1 MKRGETGLLRQIR
14 MHPLYQLTVTRLLE
28 FYREPEAVFWVYVFP
43 LLMTVG
49 LGIAFRTEPVTT
61 IVADVIQAPSADTI
75 AAKLRTAHEHSDQP
89 YLKAFRFRVAITDR
103 STALTRLRV
112 GKTDLVI
119 EPVETQTASLSEP
132 RIRFRFDPTRK
143 DSLLARVVAQVA
155 LFGDHRTLVGAASDI
170 ARTERGGRYIDFLV
184 PGLVGM
190 NLLAG
195 GLWGIGYVAVELRVR
210 KLLKRLLATPM
221 RRSHFLLALMLSRFF
236 FTATEVV
243 LLLVFAWLVFDL
255 YIYGSLFNV
264 AFLLV
269 LGAWSFSGL
278 GLLVACRAKTLEAI
292 SGLINLVTLPMWL
305 LSGVFFSYE
314 RFPEILHPFIRLLPL
329 TSFNDALRGVM
340 LEGQGLTALPWEVL
354 NLLAWG
360 SLSFFL
366 AVRWFRWQ

>member
-1 MKRGETGLLRQIR
+1 MDAFGLDLIR
-14 MHPLYQLTVTRLLE
+14 RIREHPLYQLTVTRLRE

-61 IVADVIQAPSADTI
+61 LVVDVVRGGNIQGVTER
-75 AAKLRTAHEHSDQP
+75 LRTAHEQSDQP
-89 YLKAFRFRVAITDR
+89 YLRAFRFRIVENDLNI
-103 STALTRLRV
+103 ALTRLRV

-119 EPVETQTASLSEP
+119 ERQAAPELDQNRT
-132 RIRFRFDPTRK
+132 IFHFDPTRK

-155 LFGDHRTLVGAASDI
+155 LYGDHTHWIGNTSDV
-170 ARTERGGRYIDFLV
+170 TQSGKGGRYIDFLI

-221 RRSHFLLALMLSRFF
+221 RKWQFLLALLLSRFI
-236 FTATEVV
+236 FTVTEVV
-243 LLLVFAWLVFDL
+243 LLLLFAWLFFDVS
-255 YIYGSLFNV
+255 IFGSYLAV
-264 AFLLV
+264 AVLLV
-269 LGAWSFSGL
+269 LGGWSFSGL
-278 GLLVACRAKTLEAI
+278 GLLVASRARTLEAI

-314 RFPEILHPFIRLLPL
+314 RFPEVLHPLIRLLPL

-340 LEGQGLTALPWEVL
+340 LEGQCLL
-354 NLLAWG
+354 NLSWEIGNLILWGLVSFVLA
-360 SLSFFL
+360 L
-366 AVRWFRWQ
+366 RWFRWQ